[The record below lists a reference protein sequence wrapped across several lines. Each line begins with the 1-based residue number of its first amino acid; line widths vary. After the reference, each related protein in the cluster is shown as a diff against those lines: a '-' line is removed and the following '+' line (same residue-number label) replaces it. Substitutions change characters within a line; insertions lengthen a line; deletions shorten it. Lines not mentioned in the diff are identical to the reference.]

1 MLFILKRVIAFSWS
15 KSHGNVSPRI
25 LKKEKTLKRIAARL
39 RASILHGL
47 YHVLY
52 DSINFSTKLY
62 TLSFN
67 RKFTTLKHS
76 KNKPKR

>member
-1 MLFILKRVIAFSWS
+1 MLFIFKRVIAFSWS

-39 RASILHGL
+39 RAFILHGL